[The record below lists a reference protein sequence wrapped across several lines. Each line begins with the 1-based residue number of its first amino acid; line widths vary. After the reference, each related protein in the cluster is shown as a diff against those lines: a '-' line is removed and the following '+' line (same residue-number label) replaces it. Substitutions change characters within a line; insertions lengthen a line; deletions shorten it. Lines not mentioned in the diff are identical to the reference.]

1 MADKQSMSSLN
12 PSRKGKVV
20 VISGPSGVGKSTI
33 CHRLCRMLPAEFSV
47 SVTTRK
53 PRPGEAHARDY
64 DYVSPEQFDRL
75 RGEGALL
82 EWAEVYG
89 NYYGTRLGM
98 VRRAVEGGRIIVLE
112 IDIKGCIQVRKT
124 LPEARTFFLL
134 PPTPEEQRRRIEG
147 RKTDPAEVIR
157 RRLAEA
163 DGEIRYAK
171 EAECYD
177 HFLVNEDLDKTVDH
191 IYGLV
196 SRQTC
201 GTDNR
206 DS

>member
-1 MADKQSMSSLN
+1 MSSLEQA
-12 PSRKGKVV
+12 KEGKVV

-33 CHRLCRMLPAEFSV
+33 CHRICRILPAEFSV

-53 PRPGEAHARDY
+53 PRPGESHARDY
-64 DYVSPEQFDRL
+64 DYVSPEEFDRL
-75 RGEGALL
+75 RSDGALL
-82 EWAEVYG
+82 ESAEVYG
-89 NYYGTRLGM
+89 NYYGTRLDM
-98 VRRAVEGGRIIVLE
+98 VRLAVREGRIIVLE
-112 IDIKGCIQVRKT
+112 IDISGCIQVRKK
-124 LPEARTFFLL
+124 LPEARAFFIL
-134 PPTPEEQRRRIEG
+134 PPTLEEQRRRIEG

-177 HFLVNEDLDKTVDH
+177 QFLVNDNLDETVDR
-191 IYGLV
+191 ICELV
-196 SRQTC
+196 RRETC